1 MFLESCGLLKK
12 FAFQSMLLLVRM
24 GKSEESTQAKELSP
38 EREEKKKKT
47 LSQSLVEKAKSRRV
61 ADFWVCL
68 PTAGFV

>member
-38 EREEKKKKT
+38 EREEKKT

>member
-12 FAFQSMLLLVRM
+12 FAFQSMLLFVRM

-38 EREEKKKKT
+38 EREGKKT